1 MKRLTT
7 LLCLTL
13 SLCLLSGCFV
23 RNDDPIV
30 QEADKAVQQIL
41 DRLEALTDQTKE
53 MTDDELA
60 ETIRGI
66 AGEYHLTLNDEQMKF
81 LISAMR

>member
-53 MTDDELA
+53 MTSWLRPSGASPEN
-60 ETIRGI
+60 TI
-66 AGEYHLTLNDEQMKF
+66 
-81 LISAMR
+81 SP